1 MSKRSILFS
10 VLVCVGLVLAT
21 GIHGESV
28 GEVDNKFLFGGI
40 SITIDKPG
48 VNPPPTP
55 PPTPTPTPPPTP
67 PTPPTPTPP
76 NPNECVTFTGGF
88 KCYKLPTGCVCPVNT
103 QKPWVDA
110 FDFCKANGRSL
121 ISFKTAE
128 KQAEFETYLPAII
141 AKSDN
146 LFTTIGFW
154 TSGTFCLET
163 LAANVYCP
171 SKNTWAWAATREN
184 FGYVNWETGQPDVT
198 MLPRTACARAV
209 PTNKYKWDDIDCG
222 QFLPFICE

>member
-1 MSKRSILFS
+1 MYSNGSLY
-10 VLVCVGLVLAT
+10 
-21 GIHGESV
+21 
-28 GEVDNKFLFGGI
+28 I
-40 SITIDKPG
+40 SIDL
-48 VNPPPTP
+48 
-55 PPTPTPTPPPTP
+55 
-67 PTPPTPTPP
+67 
-76 NPNECVTFTGGF
+76 FT
-88 KCYKLPTGCVCPVNT
+88 
-103 QKPWVDA
+103 A
-110 FDFCKANGRSL
+110 
-121 ISFKTAE
+121 
-128 KQAEFETYLPAII
+128 
-141 AKSDN
+141 DN

-184 FGYVNWETGQPDVT
+184 FGYVNWETGQPDMT